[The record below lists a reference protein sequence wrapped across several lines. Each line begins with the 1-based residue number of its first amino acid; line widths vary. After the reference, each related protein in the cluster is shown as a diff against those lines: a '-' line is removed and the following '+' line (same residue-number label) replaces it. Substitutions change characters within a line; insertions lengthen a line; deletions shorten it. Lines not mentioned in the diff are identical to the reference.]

1 MLTGAARYGGVVT
14 LDDDL
19 RTEGPPEE
27 EFNAGIA
34 TRLPKKDVAAAALLR
49 DCDGRVLMIEPTY
62 KPDWV
67 MPGGIVEQDEDPR
80 SGCQR
85 ELREELGLDLP
96 VGRLLVVDWVPRH
109 GVWQD
114 SLKFI
119 FDAGVLSGEQIAA
132 MRLQAEEVISAHFVT
147 LAELEPRV
155 RPSMSRRLAVAMSA
169 AEDGTSHYL
178 RYGRQV

>member
-1 MLTGAARYGGVVT
+1 MSLN
-14 LDDDL
+14 DDL

-34 TRLPKKDVAAAALLR
+34 ARLPKKDVAAAALLR
-49 DCDGRVLMIEPTY
+49 DGDGRILMIEPTY

-67 MPGGIVEQDEDPR
+67 LPGGIVEQDEDPA
-80 SGCQR
+80 SGCAR

-96 VGRLLVVDWVPRH
+96 VGRLLVVDWTPRH

-119 FDAGVLSGEQIAA
+119 FDGGVLTDDQVTA
-132 MRLQAEEVISAHFVT
+132 MTLQAEEVVSAQFVT
-147 LAELEPRV
+147 LAQVEPCV
-155 RPSMSRRLAVAMSA
+155 RPSMFRRLSA
-169 AEDGTSHYL
+169 ASTMLDEGTAAYL
-178 RYGRQV
+178 RYGRQIR